1 MVQAYG
7 DFSVL
12 EQVHVRRSLCRMA
25 RLSGFAALAI
35 TAAMP
40 GWAAGTPR
48 ATQTRLSAETRDLNG
63 RTEAT
68 LRVSVAGQDGEPA
81 AGAVVIE
88 DGKQQVAGAPLD
100 GEGQAT
106 IAIGLLP
113 GDHALRAVFVGDDAL
128 QTSVSAVSQV
138 RAQTSSTPGFGIGVS
153 PASLSLTAGQS
164 GTVVA
169 SVTPVNA
176 DALTAPMFVTL
187 SCSGFPDQSS
197 CTFTPENVEILPNA
211 IAAVKSTLTVT
222 TQAGTGSAALARPE
236 KHPVS
241 WSVMLPGVFALGGL
255 AFATRRRRW
264 LSRLSL
270 MGLVAVVSVLGMSA
284 CAPRYNYFNHGP
296 PHNLPTPSGTYKL
309 TVTAQSSNGVAATT
323 NSTTLT
329 LTVK

>member
-1 MVQAYG
+1 
-7 DFSVL
+7 
-12 EQVHVRRSLCRMA
+12 MA

-35 TAAMP
+35 AAAMP
-40 GWAAGTPR
+40 GWAAGTPQ
-48 ATQTRLSAETRDLNG
+48 ATQTSLSAETRDLNG

-68 LRVSVAGQDGEPA
+68 LRVNVAGQDGEPA

-88 DGKQQVAGAPLD
+88 DGNRQVAGAPLD
-100 GEGQAT
+100 AKGQAT

-113 GDHALRAVFVGDDAL
+113 GDHSLRAVFVGDDTHKA
-128 QTSVSAVSQV
+128 SVSATSQV
-138 RAQTSSTPGFGIGVS
+138 SAQTSATPGFGIGVS

-211 IAAVKSTLTVT
+211 TAAVKSTLTVT

-236 KHPVS
+236 RHPVS
-241 WSVMLPGVFALGGL
+241 WAVMLPGVFALGGL

-270 MGLVAVVSVLGMSA
+270 MGLVALVSVLGMSA

-296 PHNLPTPSGTYKL
+296 PHNLPTPAGTYKL
-309 TVTAQSSNGVAATT
+309 TVTAQSSNGVAAATK
-323 NSTTLT
+323 NTTLS